1 MNIDEI
7 EAAAQWPGEVR
18 DLLRSMTQGVN
29 RRVGRCPEL
38 AEQVKANEVQLDLG
52 RTTILDVAGLQPNAA
67 IKKLRYWP

>member
-1 MNIDEI
+1 MNIDEV

-18 DLLRSMTQGVN
+18 DLLRSMTQEVN

>member
-29 RRVGRCPEL
+29 RRVRRCPEL

-67 IKKLRYWP
+67 IKKLRY